1 MYRYKFLPII
11 NHKQLNCIYQFL
23 IFIGFSLFSL
33 QSFALNDLSSDI
45 FAGSGVTEKVLKN
58 GLKVLIKEDHRA
70 PVVVSQI
77 WYKVGSSYET
87 DGVTGVSHALEHM
100 MFKGTTQY
108 PDDSFNKIIS
118 ANGGEDNAFTS
129 RDYTAYYQTLEKSRL
144 EVSFQLESDRMRN
157 LILRK
162 EDFAKEIAVVQE
174 ERRWRT
180 EDKPKAL
187 VREQLYVTAFDNSGY
202 HHPVIGWMGD
212 LQNMTLDDLSLWYQT
227 YYSPNNAIL
236 VVVGDVNPQQV
247 LVLAEKYFADIPA
260 SQNIVIKARVER
272 KQRSK
277 KEVKVMVP
285 AKVAY
290 LNLGY
295 KVPVLNTSVDKEGSK
310 GGNLNWEP
318 YALELMASILDGGD
332 STRLKRHLIKDQ
344 EVAVSAGA
352 GYSAGARMQSLF
364 ELSAIPATGK
374 SIDMVYEALMLELQ
388 QLKDKPVTLAEL
400 NRVKNQIIASSV
412 YEKDSIFYQA
422 MKMGQAEATG
432 LGWKIEEDYIEKIK
446 KITPQQI
453 QQVAQ
458 KYLVDKGL
466 TVAILEPQELAH

>member
-1 MYRYKFLPII
+1 MNKCKVLPII
-11 NHKQLNCIYQFL
+11 NQKQLNCIYQFL
-23 IFIGFSLFSL
+23 LFISFSLFSL
-33 QSFALNDLSSDI
+33 QSFALKDLSSDVSTSI
-45 FAGSGVTEKVLKN
+45 SSTSGVTEKILKN

-87 DGVTGVSHALEHM
+87 DGITGVSHALEHM
-100 MFKGTTQY
+100 MFKGTTKH
-108 PDDSFNKIIS
+108 PGDSFNKIIS
-118 ANGGEDNAFTS
+118 ANGGENNAFTS

-157 LILRK
+157 LILRR

-212 LQNMTLDDLSLWYQT
+212 LQNMTLNDLSLWYQT

-236 VVVGDVNPQQV
+236 VVVGDVNPKT
-247 LVLAEKYFADIPA
+247 VLALAENYFADIKP
-260 SQNIVIKARVER
+260 SENIVIKARKER

-290 LNLGY
+290 LSIGY
-295 KVPVLNTSVDKEGSK
+295 KVPVLNTVLDDLDAVD
-310 GGNLNWEP
+310 WEP
-318 YALELMASILDGGD
+318 YALELMAGILDGGD
-332 STRLKRHLIKDQ
+332 STRLKRNLVKGQ
-344 EVAVSAGA
+344 EVAASASA
-352 GYSAGARMQSLF
+352 GYSAGSRMQSLF
-364 ELSAIPATGK
+364 ELDAIPAKGK
-374 SIDMVYEALMLELQ
+374 SIDMVYDALMLELQ
-388 QLKDKPVTLAEL
+388 QLKDKPVTFAEL
-400 NRVKNQIIASSV
+400 DRVKNQIIASSV
-412 YEKDSIFYQA
+412 YEKDSVFYQA

-432 LGWKIEEDYIEKIK
+432 LGWKVEEKHVERIK

-458 KYLVDKGL
+458 KYLVDNGM
-466 TVAILEPQELAH
+466 TMAILEPQE